1 MANNAICAYL
11 KSKAYENVKNFIH
24 RRSLLY
30 GYDNY

>member
-24 RRSLLY
+24 HHGLFN